1 MKFILVG
8 IQMSCQNMLSL
19 VKLDA
24 VCELQT
30 WRFSVCKWACKK
42 QQGFLTRPEF
52 VLSMLWISLAVERV
66 EDFFIDTKLA
76 GSDAL
81 EVWLVIMARRH
92 TDFSGLSAVFLEAK
106 HYTGIFFETSFY
118 SQKALWI
125 SDLVLILELQLHVLL
140 VVLMRCVSVQKGN
153 LTSSGFKL
161 KIQEVLYVRQSH

>member
-24 VCELQT
+24 VCELQNLE
-30 WRFSVCKWACKK
+30 VQCLQMGVQK

-66 EDFFIDTKLA
+66 EDFYIDTKLA
-76 GSDAL
+76 CSDAL
-81 EVWLVIMARRH
+81 EVWLITMARRH

-106 HYTGIFFETSFY
+106 HYTGNVFETSCY
-118 SQKALWI
+118 SQKAL
-125 SDLVLILELQLHVLL
+125 
-140 VVLMRCVSVQKGN
+140 
-153 LTSSGFKL
+153 
-161 KIQEVLYVRQSH
+161 